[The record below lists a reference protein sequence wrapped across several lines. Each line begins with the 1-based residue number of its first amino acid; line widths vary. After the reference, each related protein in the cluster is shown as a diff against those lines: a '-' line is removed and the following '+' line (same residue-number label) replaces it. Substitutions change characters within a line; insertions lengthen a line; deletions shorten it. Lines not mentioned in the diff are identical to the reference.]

1 MNDREMLELAAK
13 AASMQVLGWSNACQA
28 LLITGPKVWDP
39 LHDDGDA
46 FRLAVTLKI
55 EILFSGPGEP
65 KPWVSA
71 IVKNTMIHAAE
82 DIVGNPV
89 ESVKRAIT
97 RAAAEI
103 GKTK

>member
-1 MNDREMLELAAK
+1 MVVLAAK
-13 AASMQVLGWSNACQA
+13 AAKMPVICFSSACQA
-28 LLITGPKVWDP
+28 LLIAGGPRVWDP

-71 IVKNTMIHAAE
+71 VVKNTMIHAAE